1 MAARVIPGAEGPTVS
16 RASYVGKVSI
26 LYVLLFVDAVLNAV
40 TDTSVSSLE
49 LVVFVAF
56 LQVLLRFLSL
66 MILFLLATSTL
77 LFEAGMLDI
86 LLRQFANVITVSVVG
101 MCIMLALRIY
111 RILLLMRR
119 RSLGTTSFFA
129 FDGYFALFVI
139 HNLGSVLY
147 YHLSIAATFRLSD
160 ASFYDPR
167 FWRRTA

>member
-1 MAARVIPGAEGPTVS
+1 MLYAEAAPSHNGVFRPRHRPPRPFPPRPAPASIPTP
-16 RASYVGKVSI
+16 I
-26 LYVLLFVDAVLNAV
+26 P
-40 TDTSVSSLE
+40 
-49 LVVFVAF
+49 
-56 LQVLLRFLSL
+56 
-66 MILFLLATSTL
+66 STQ
-77 LFEAGMLDI
+77 AGMLDI